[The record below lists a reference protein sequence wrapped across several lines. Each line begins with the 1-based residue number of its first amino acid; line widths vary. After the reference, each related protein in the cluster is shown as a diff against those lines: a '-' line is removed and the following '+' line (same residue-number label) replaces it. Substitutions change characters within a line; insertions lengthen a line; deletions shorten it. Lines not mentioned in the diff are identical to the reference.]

1 MKAFLKKTIIFLVPL
16 AIFFSA
22 MEPLLR
28 NIPNDY
34 SYKNNYLMN
43 NSNKISKLFLGSSH
57 TYYGINPDF
66 ISGNSFNGSH
76 ISQSINLDYEILKKY
91 KNNWEALEY
100 LMIPIDY
107 FTLFSRMRNG
117 VEYWRVKN
125 YNLYY
130 DIQLSSKL
138 SENSELLSINLK
150 SNIKRVVSYYLLNK
164 TPITCSKLGYGNIY
178 VKSKDLAET
187 GKTAA
192 IRHTTKDF
200 SKLNETIKILEEI
213 IDWASINNT
222 KIIFY
227 TTPAYTTYV
236 SNLDADQLELT
247 INTINKLVEKNTN
260 CSYFNL
266 LEDSD
271 FYASD
276 FSDADHLNQE
286 GAKKL
291 SMKLNELIIT
301 Q

>member
-1 MKAFLKKTIIFLVPL
+1 
-16 AIFFSA
+16 

-34 SYKNNYLMN
+34 IYKSNYLTN

-57 TYYGINPDF
+57 TYYGINPDY

-91 KNNWEALEY
+91 KNNWDELEY
-100 LMIPIDY
+100 LIMPIDY

-130 DIQLSSKL
+130 DIQLSNKL
-138 SENSELLSINLK
+138 SENSEVLSINVK
-150 SNIKRVVSYYLLNK
+150 SNIQRIGSYYLLNI
-164 TPITCSKLGYGNIY
+164 TPITCSKLGYGNIN
-178 VKSKDLAET
+178 VKSKDLVET

-192 IRHTTKDF
+192 LRHTTKDF
-200 SKLNETIKILEEI
+200 SKLNESIKILEEI
-213 IDWASINNT
+213 IDWASKNNT
-222 KIIFY
+222 EIIFY

-236 SNLDADQLELT
+236 SNLNSNQLELT
-247 INTINKLVEKNTN
+247 MGTITKLVENNTN

-266 LEDSD
+266 LEDPD
-271 FYASD
+271 FFASD

-291 SMKLNELIIT
+291 SMKLDELISNLQKQEQKT
-301 Q
+301 KAFPK

>member
-1 MKAFLKKTIIFLVPL
+1 M
-16 AIFFSA
+16 A

-34 SYKNNYLMN
+34 NYKNNYLKN

-76 ISQSINLDYEILKKY
+76 ISQSINLDFEILKKY
-91 KNNWEALEY
+91 KNNWDELEY
-100 LMIPIDY
+100 LIIPIDY
-107 FTLFSRMRNG
+107 FTLFSRLRTG
-117 VEYWRVKN
+117 IEYWRVKN

-130 DIQLSSKL
+130 DIQMSNKL
-138 SENSELLSINLK
+138 SENSEVLSINVN
-150 SNIKRVVSYYLLNK
+150 SNIRRIGSYYILNK
-164 TPITCSKLGYGNIY
+164 IPITCSELGYGNIN
-178 VKSKDLAET
+178 VKSKDLVET

-192 IRHTTKDF
+192 LRHTTKDF
-200 SKLNETIKILEEI
+200 SKLNESIKILEEI
-213 IDWASINNT
+213 LDWASKNNT

-236 SNLDADQLELT
+236 SNLNASQLELT
-247 INTINKLVEKNTN
+247 MNTIKKLVENNTN

-266 LEDSD
+266 FEDSD

-291 SMKLNELIIT
+291 SLKLDELISNISKQERT
-301 Q
+301 TKALTK

>member
-1 MKAFLKKTIIFLVPL
+1 M
-16 AIFFSA
+16 A

-34 SYKNNYLMN
+34 SYKNNYLKN

-57 TYYGINPDF
+57 TYYGINPEF

-91 KNNWEALEY
+91 KNNLDELEY
-100 LMIPIDY
+100 LIIPIDY

-117 VEYWRVKN
+117 VEYWRAKN

-130 DIQLSSKL
+130 DIQLSNKL
-138 SENSELLSINLK
+138 SENSEVLSINVN
-150 SNIKRVVSYYLLNK
+150 SNIRRIGSYYILNR
-164 TPITCSKLGYGNIY
+164 TPITCSNLGYGNIY
-178 VKSKDLAET
+178 VESKDLDET

-192 IRHTTKDF
+192 LRHTTKDF

-213 IDWASINNT
+213 IDWASKNNT
-222 KIIFY
+222 EIIFY
-227 TTPAYTTYV
+227 TTPAYKTYV
-236 SNLDADQLELT
+236 SNLNADQLELT
-247 INTINKLVEKNTN
+247 RKTITKLVEKNTN

-266 LEDSD
+266 LEDPD

-291 SMKLNELIIT
+291 SIKLDELIIT
-301 Q
+301 SQKEEL